1 MDGATGVRQGA
12 YSPQIEDCRQLVD
25 IALWNATHF
34 NRKAKDNDPGAR
46 ELSDS
51 YSALGRTCRE
61 YLAKEGQRSQKSR
74 TSADAATCNDLRRTF
89 EALREALTRVDHL
102 YQLLHPSKD

>member
-1 MDGATGVRQGA
+1 MDGATGVRPGA
-12 YSPQIEDCRQLVD
+12 YGPQIEDCRQRID
-25 IALWNATHF
+25 SALWNATYF
-34 NRKAKDNDPGAR
+34 NLKAKDNDPGAR

-61 YLAKEGQRSQKSR
+61 YLAKEGQRPQKFR
-74 TSADAATCNDLRRTF
+74 TSADAATCNDLSGTF
-89 EALREALTRVDHL
+89 EALRDALTRVDRL